1 MIILY
6 KADSEMFK
14 YDVWGWYSLYIK
26 KDILKNIKPRVARLI
41 IPVLVSVRPEE
52 CKQFKIHSIENYMKM
67 IFQ

>member
-1 MIILY
+1 
-6 KADSEMFK
+6 MFK
-14 YDVWGWYSLYIK
+14 YDVWGWYSQYIK

-41 IPVLVSVRPEE
+41 IPVLVSERPEE